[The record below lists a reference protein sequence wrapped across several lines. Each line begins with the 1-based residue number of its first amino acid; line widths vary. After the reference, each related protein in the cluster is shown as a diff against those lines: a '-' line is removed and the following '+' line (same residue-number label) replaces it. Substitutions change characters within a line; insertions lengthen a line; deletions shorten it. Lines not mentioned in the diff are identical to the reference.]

1 MGMYSLLGRQS
12 PTKAW
17 YQFKVECRAPVLY
30 VASLTNVETCTHPD
44 LIRNRI
50 LKLSQGKP
58 KKLFTRIIS
67 VGQD

>member
-1 MGMYSLLGRQS
+1 MGMYSLLARQS
-12 PTKAW
+12 PSKAS
-17 YQFKVECRAPVLY
+17 YQFKVGCRAPVLY
-30 VASLTNVETCTHPD
+30 LASLTNVETCTHTD
-44 LIRNRI
+44 LIFSRI